1 MRELGWAGIG
11 QRAVRPRGK
20 PGVVT
25 GGRSLKAGDVPTRPY
40 DQDVNTMM
48 RTCGRPRGV
57 GFGSAGWWIGAMGIT
72 AATALTGLAG
82 AGLLPQQGGATA
94 PVSGATRS
102 ANENWETLSA
112 SFGGVATNTKPSR
125 DVLMRFG
132 QPTEIREIPVKAG
145 QRVKAGE
152 LLMKARD
159 SEFLPALEQ
168 QKQRSE
174 SELEIKAAAADL
186 ELAEFRFRNQQ
197 AAKDKSAF
205 SEIEYEEARIN
216 LATKRIQLDQAKFN
230 HDQEKLRYDQAKGQ
244 YERLRLEAPFD
255 GIVEQVIGE
264 LGQGVNE
271 QTDVIRVVDV
281 SRLWLEAYAPVE
293 QTIDLKLETGSQ
305 AWVLLDVRGEIKVV
319 PGKVLHA
326 SPVADSVSGL
336 RRVRVEISNEE
347 ALPAGLRARVRFIA
361 PEGRF
366 AGLGAPT
373 ASAAPASS
381 EVAEGSR

>member
-1 MRELGWAGIG
+1 MTRTSG
-11 QRAVRPRGK
+11 RG
-20 PGVVT
+20 
-25 GGRSLKAGDVPTRPY
+25 
-40 DQDVNTMM
+40 
-48 RTCGRPRGV
+48 RGV
-57 GFGSAGWWIGAMGIT
+57 SGRWIGAVWVAI
-72 AATALTGLAG
+72 AAGSTGVLALPVQPG
-82 AGLLPQQGGATA
+82 AA
-94 PVSGATRS
+94 PGS
-102 ANENWETLSA
+102 AIKAPPVESWEEMA
-112 SFGGVATNTKPSR
+112 STFGGVATNTKPSR

-132 QPTEIREIPVKAG
+132 QPTEIKEVLVRAG

-152 LLMKARD
+152 LLIRARD

-168 QKQRSE
+168 QKLRSE
-174 SELEIKAAAADL
+174 SVLEIKAAQADL

-216 LATKRIQLDQAKFN
+216 LETRRVQLEQATFN
-230 HDQEKLRYDQAKGQ
+230 HSQEKLRYDQAVGQ
-244 YERLRLEAPFD
+244 FERLRLEAPFD

-281 SRLWLEAYAPVE
+281 SRLWLEAFTPVD
-293 QTIDLKLETGSQ
+293 QTLELKLAEGST
-305 AWVLLDVRGEIKVV
+305 AWVLLDVREGIKVV

-336 RRVRVEISNEE
+336 RRVRVEIDNAEGM
-347 ALPAGLRARVRFIA
+347 PAGVRARVRFVA

-366 AGLGAPT
+366 AGLGA
-373 ASAAPASS
+373 SAGGAPVPPKS
-381 EVAEGSR
+381 EVAEGIR